1 VSNKNKSEPIKNLSV
16 DERRDVLQRSKAR
29 EIVQEIMDFGVS
41 QSQIVYIIRML
52 SLELED
58 AALMN
63 NINDLITQ
71 CERFEKESAADVQG
85 SRKMK
90 IYT

>member
-1 VSNKNKSEPIKNLSV
+1 MKNKDTAGKTDQLSSE
-16 DERRDVLQRSKAR
+16 ERYDVINRSKAR
-29 EIVQEIMDFGVS
+29 EVVQEIMNFGVS

-58 AALMN
+58 VSLMN
-63 NINDLITQ
+63 NINDLIVQ
-71 CERFEKESAADVQG
+71 SERFQIESEASLEETQ
-85 SRKMK
+85 KQK

>member
-1 VSNKNKSEPIKNLSV
+1 MKNKDSKNKTESLSLE
-16 DERRDVLQRSKAR
+16 ERHDVLSRSKAR
-29 EIVQEIMDFGVS
+29 EVVQEIMNFGVS

-58 AALMN
+58 VSLMN
-63 NINDLITQ
+63 NINDLIVQ
-71 CERFEKESAADVQG
+71 SERFQTESEANLKEIQ
-85 SRKMK
+85 KQK

>member
-1 VSNKNKSEPIKNLSV
+1 MKNKNSKNKIESLTV
-16 DERRDVLQRSKAR
+16 EERHDVLNRSKAR
-29 EIVQEIMDFGVS
+29 EIVQEVMNFGVS

-58 AALMN
+58 ASLMN
-63 NINDLITQ
+63 SINDLIVQ
-71 CERFEKESAADVQG
+71 SERFQIESEANLKES
-85 SRKMK
+85 RKQK